1 MGRRRSSHACSD
13 WSDVSDSC
21 ASLARVRK
29 IVPLIAH
36 RQLNHP
42 PVTLLGH
49 ATRQDH
55 EELGHFATAAGS
67 LRLGAQG
74 SCGAHL

>member
-42 PVTLLGH
+42 PVTLALRL
-49 ATRQDH
+49 ARQDH
-55 EELGHFATAAGS
+55 EEILGHFAIAV
-67 LRLGAQG
+67 
-74 SCGAHL
+74 

>member
-1 MGRRRSSHACSD
+1 MRPLGRSGAAARVR
-13 WSDVSDSC
+13 WDVSDSC

-42 PVTLLGH
+42 PVTLALRL
-49 ATRQDH
+49 ARQDH
-55 EELGHFATAAGS
+55 EEILGHFAIAV
-67 LRLGAQG
+67 
-74 SCGAHL
+74 